1 VKRTDRILA
10 QCIDDIRSGKASLAD
25 CLDRYPGIRTELESF
40 LKIALSI
47 KEPSGIKPSDAFKI
61 RARANLMEHIHASQ
75 APKRSPRPVSQAGA
89 KQVWYAGWLKPI
101 AVAIAAIIFVS
112 AMGTGTAYAS
122 QDSLPGDTLYLAKL
136 GTEQLQRVLT
146 FNNAA
151 EVELELRFADT
162 RLGEMGAIAN
172 ERPDRMTIAVTG
184 YERNLKLA
192 ISIAEQSRNGELLL
206 ETVALAIS
214 DHLSRLDEIEDSVTE
229 TARESVSSA
238 EATEINIEAMEGR
251 LNRARAE
258 SERGN
263 GRGVEKALQQ
273 FERLR
278 RFGEEIAESARGM
291 GHDTTAIDELNARAT
306 AGHMET
312 LGFIYGKVTQENKGT
327 VEQAMGVSAEEHEKA
342 VKGLQQQGA
351 LGDIPEE
358 APVPENIPDDVKK
371 RILQPE
377 SKGSGNSRK

>member
-1 VKRTDRILA
+1 
-10 QCIDDIRSGKASLAD
+10 
-25 CLDRYPGIRTELESF
+25 
-40 LKIALSI
+40 
-47 KEPSGIKPSDAFKI
+47 
-61 RARANLMEHIHASQ
+61 
-75 APKRSPRPVSQAGA
+75 
-89 KQVWYAGWLKPI
+89 
-101 AVAIAAIIFVS
+101 
-112 AMGTGTAYAS
+112 
-122 QDSLPGDTLYLAKL
+122 
-136 GTEQLQRVLT
+136 
-146 FNNAA
+146 
-151 EVELELRFADT
+151 
-162 RLGEMGAIAN
+162 MGAIAN

-214 DHLSRLDEIEDSVTE
+214 DNLSRLDEIEDSVPE

-238 EATEINIEAMEGR
+238 EEIAIDGHVRALQSLAKENPVKATEINIEAMEGR